1 MPHKHV
7 SVCGVYIAHACAR
20 ARACMCICV
29 CAFTRIGA
37 CTFPRFPL
45 GGRTRAR
52 DVTLARPRRVLPFY
66 RRSSRIG
73 THIARDTSI
82 FSAQRSSCDM
92 PVSYRE
98 IPESARSLACN
109 ASGCFVRIF
118 VSAVIREQA
127 RRASEIDRVRPCT
140 GTGNTSKRNDRNAW
154 NGLATI
160 SPSISPSRPNNR
172 ESRRLIES
180 FEREKE
186 RGLPPRRNEQ
196 RRWSLPRTAL
206 KEERGP
212 PSYVV
217 LARECELH
225 VSAFR
230 AHAQAESERAS
241 GRASERRLFVAARA
255 IPFVRA
261 FRSLA

>member
-20 ARACMCICV
+20 ARARACMCICV

-37 CTFPRFPL
+37 CTCPRFPL

-118 VSAVIREQA
+118 VSAAIREQA

-172 ESRRLIES
+172 ESRRLIELRA
-180 FEREKE
+180 REGTWFAATQKRATTVIPSSISSE
-186 RGLPPRRNEQ
+186 RGK
-196 RRWSLPRTAL
+196 RTT
-206 KEERGP
+206 
-212 PSYVV
+212 VV
-217 LARECELH
+217 RCT
-225 VSAFR
+225 R
-230 AHAQAESERAS
+230 TRM
-241 GRASERRLFVAARA
+241 
-255 IPFVRA
+255 
-261 FRSLA
+261 